1 VQANVHAQKKFD
13 LRYKQT
19 IFDKFARLNKIAL
32 TSASNIDLLV
42 WPESAM
48 PAPVLEDQET
58 FDFVSQIASS
68 NQVDLLLGTIEE
80 GRDQV
85 YNAALLVSPANEPQL
100 YRKVH
105 LVPFGEF
112 VPFRHS
118 FPLFAKIVVTR
129 FRKISTP
136 AQISPFFSSRIITGR
151 SRR

>member
-1 VQANVHAQKKFD
+1 
-13 LRYKQT
+13 
-19 IFDKFARLNKIAL
+19 
-32 TSASNIDLLV
+32 
-42 WPESAM
+42 M

-85 YNAALLVSPANEPQL
+85 YNAALLVSPENEPQL

-112 VPFRHS
+112 VPF
-118 FPLFAKIVVTR
+118 T
-129 FRKISTP
+129 
-136 AQISPFFSSRIITGR
+136 PFFPTLRENCG
-151 SRR
+151 